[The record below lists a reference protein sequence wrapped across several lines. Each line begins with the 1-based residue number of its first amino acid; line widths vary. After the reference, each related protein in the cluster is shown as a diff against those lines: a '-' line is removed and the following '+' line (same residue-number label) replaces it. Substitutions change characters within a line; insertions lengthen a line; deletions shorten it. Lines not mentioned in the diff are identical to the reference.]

1 MATAV
6 SQNAFETH
14 ALCSASQKSPQ
25 LSARLEERRKK
36 QSFIIK
42 NFSHSQVA
50 LFPRVKRIYV
60 LFALHNKLET
70 TDRKI
75 IIGIQN
81 QMLAILGRW

>member
-1 MATAV
+1 MHLTRM
-6 SQNAFETH
+6 H
-14 ALCSASQKSPQ
+14 CALPRKNHHNYPQ
-25 LSARLEERRKK
+25 GSKK
-36 QSFIIK
+36 QKENKASFK
-42 NFSHSQVA
+42 KVFSHSQLA